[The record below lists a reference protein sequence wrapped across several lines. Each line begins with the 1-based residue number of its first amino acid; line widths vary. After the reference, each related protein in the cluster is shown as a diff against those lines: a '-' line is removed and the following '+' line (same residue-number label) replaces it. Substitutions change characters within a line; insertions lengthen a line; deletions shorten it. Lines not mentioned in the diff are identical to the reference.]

1 MTTSALKRN
10 IAKLARQ
17 SVQEAVRAEMMHL
30 RASVLAPVTS
40 AEQRD
45 IVRKHKKPSRSVARS
60 VRVSF

>member
-1 MTTSALKRN
+1 MTTAVLKKN
-10 IAKLARQ
+10 IAKLARE
-17 SVQEAVRAEMMHL
+17 SVREAVRAELMHV
-30 RASVLAPVTS
+30 RASALPLVSP